1 MGFESPWLL
10 LGLLGVAVPLLLHW
24 YLRRTAP
31 VVPLDAVMHL
41 VLHGKGE
48 TRRLRLVHVVLLT
61 LRALIVAGIALLFA
75 RPYLNVP
82 AAGGAGE
89 RPIAAAI
96 VLDDSMS
103 MRLAGDGG
111 TSWDRGR
118 ETALRALKELPAESV
133 VFVVRATRPAIVVP
147 DDASGWDAA
156 RAVRYVEGL
165 SASRAGT
172 DLGGAV
178 RAALAR
184 VRGSP
189 QRDRRVVVISDFHE
203 NPVAGLPS
211 AEELAGIEV
220 VPVDVAPT
228 GPLHNRAVVDVS
240 ATPAPDLSPGHV
252 RVRVVVANGAAEPM
266 SEVLS
271 VRAGATAAARRV
283 ECPSGGRCDEEFL
296 LEVPEGVRVGEAR
309 LPPDDLA
316 DDDVR
321 WFSLAPQDR
330 DAVLLVDGDPSR
342 RNGESGAYFVSR
354 ALSLRS
360 NDDPGFVVTTVR
372 DDELSPL
379 HLAAVGTVGL
389 LNPGTLSPDRA
400 RALADFVASGGGLF
414 LAAGSNADP
423 EAWSATLG
431 VLLPAPV
438 RSVLD
443 LGNPAAS
450 AGKSLARVDAS
461 HPAVA
466 GVADLLTEAHVGHLL
481 LLENGWRV
489 GSSVVASLEGG
500 VPLLV
505 ERRVGRGT
513 VLTWLSSLDRDWTD
527 LPLLPAFAPFVR
539 KAFSYLR
546 IAGGQRPAGAVRVG
560 EPRFVEFPPDADGA
574 IVRPPSGTP
583 LTLTGSAAFEKT
595 AVPGIYIVD
604 FFRKGRPEPVRS
616 EAFVVNPDPEESVLR
631 HGGGPPAVLVRTP
644 ASGPDAGAAATT
656 RRLPLLP
663 PFLVGLLLLLL
674 AEAWLRGKA

>member
-31 VVPLDAVMHL
+31 VVALDAVMLL
-41 VLHGKGE
+41 VLHGAGE

-61 LRALIVAGIALLFA
+61 LRALLVAGIALLFA

-82 AAGGAGE
+82 AAGGSGE

-96 VLDDSMS
+96 VLDDSLS

-111 TSWDRGR
+111 TSWDRAR

-133 VFVVRATRPAIVVP
+133 AFVVRAAKPTIVVP

-172 DLGGAV
+172 DLPTAV
-178 RAALAR
+178 RAAVAR
-184 VRGSP
+184 VRTSP

-203 NPVAGLPS
+203 HAVVGFPP

-220 VPVDVAPT
+220 VPVDVAPV

-240 ATPAPDLSPGHV
+240 ATPAPDLSPGRV

-283 ECPSGGRCDEEFL
+283 LCPPGERCVEEFL
-296 LEVPEGVRVGEAR
+296 LEVPEGIRVGEAR
-309 LPPDDLA
+309 LPPDDLP

-342 RNGESGAYFVSR
+342 RSGESEAFFVSR
-354 ALSLRS
+354 ALTLRGE
-360 NDDPGFVVTTVR
+360 DDPGFVVTTVR

-389 LNPGTLSPDRA
+389 LNPGALSPDRA
-400 RALADFVASGGGLF
+400 RALADFVASGGGVF

-423 EAWSATLG
+423 VAWSATLG
-431 VLLPAPV
+431 GLLPAPV
-438 RSVLD
+438 RAILD
-443 LGNPAAS
+443 
-450 AGKSLARVDAS
+450 AGDPGAPPGRSLARVDAS
-461 HPAVA
+461 HPTLA
-466 GVADLLTEAHVGHLL
+466 GIAGLLNEAHVRRLL
-481 LLENGWRV
+481 LLEDGWRV
-489 GSSVVASLEGG
+489 GSSAVASLDGG
-500 VPLLV
+500 LPLLV

-527 LPLLPAFAPFVR
+527 LPLRPAFAPFVR
-539 KAFSYLR
+539 KSFAYLR
-546 IAGGQRPAGAVRVG
+546 NAGGQRPAGAVRVG
-560 EPRFVEFPPDADGA
+560 EPRFVEIPPDAERA
-574 IVRPPSGTP
+574 LVRPPSGTP
-583 LTLTGSAAFEKT
+583 VTLTGPAAFEKT
-595 AVPGIYIVD
+595 AVPGIYTVD
-604 FFRKGRPEPVRS
+604 FLRTGRPDPVRS
-616 EAFVVNPDPEESVLR
+616 EAFVVNCDPEESVLR
-631 HGGGPPAVLVRTP
+631 RGAGPPASLVRTP
-644 ASGPDAGAAATT
+644 ASGPDAEAAAAT

-663 PFLVGLLLLLL
+663 PLLVGLLLMLL